1 MHKKSLLLIYT
12 TCFPIME
19 HKIAFSLDASTH
31 RFLVLHP
38 VWYHFSTSSLLCK
51 VGTIFDIPTSRFSTI
66 TLPKKVETLVQ
77 QYFFCGCGGGR
88 KGKCQ
93 YAIFFTLFWQR
104 KTYVRIISNATL
116 FCTTTTTTTSNI
128 PFQAVNF
135 IIPSFFTLGNEKFM
149 LSLSYNSY
157 YHTVYYLLLLRFDLW

>member
-1 MHKKSLLLIYT
+1 MLQ
-12 TCFPIME
+12 
-19 HKIAFSLDASTH
+19 H

-93 YAIFFTLFWQR
+93 YAIFFTLFGREKLTCELSPMRHYFVQLLLPLPPIFPS
-104 KTYVRIISNATL
+104 KQLILSSPPSLPQGMKNSCFLSPTIL
-116 FCTTTTTTTSNI
+116 TTS
-128 PFQAVNF
+128 QC
-135 IIPSFFTLGNEKFM
+135 IIWPKL
-149 LSLSYNSY
+149 
-157 YHTVYYLLLLRFDLW
+157 